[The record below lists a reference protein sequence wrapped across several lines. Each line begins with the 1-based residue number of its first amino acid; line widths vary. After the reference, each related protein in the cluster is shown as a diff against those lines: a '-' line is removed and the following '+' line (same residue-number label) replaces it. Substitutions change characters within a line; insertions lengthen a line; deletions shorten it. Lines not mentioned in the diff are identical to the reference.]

1 LAGLIAWASPAQAA
15 DDLRTIDG
23 PREPDPDLERFFGK
37 EGIDTIRTASRVDAF
52 RLDPIGGSL
61 KPGPPT
67 AKEML
72 GFPITAT
79 RAKLPK
85 DLVARIKAVVLRPQ
99 IYASAPGS
107 GPPGVGV
114 GKGCRFRPGLVFRFH
129 AKGAKT
135 VDAYLCFSCDDLGIL
150 RGNDLLTR
158 GVAMGRLDLL
168 AVAVEAFPNDGDLR
182 GLHAD
187 TKARWGNRLAP
198 R

>member
-1 LAGLIAWASPAQAA
+1 MRLVLLAGLIAWASPALAA

-23 PREPDPDLERFFGK
+23 
-37 EGIDTIRTASRVDAF
+37 
-52 RLDPIGGSL
+52 GSL
-61 KPGPPT
+61 KPGSPT

-85 DLVARIKAVVLRPQ
+85 ALVARIKAVVLKPQ
-99 IYASAPGS
+99 IYSPASAS
-107 GPPGVGV
+107 APPGVGV

-135 VDAYLCFSCDDLGIL
+135 IDTYFCFSCDDLGIP
-150 RGNDLLTR
+150 RGNELLTR
-158 GVAMGRLDLL
+158 GVVMGRLDLL
-168 AVAVEAFPNDGDLR
+168 AVAVEAFPADADFR
-182 GLHAD
+182 GLYAD